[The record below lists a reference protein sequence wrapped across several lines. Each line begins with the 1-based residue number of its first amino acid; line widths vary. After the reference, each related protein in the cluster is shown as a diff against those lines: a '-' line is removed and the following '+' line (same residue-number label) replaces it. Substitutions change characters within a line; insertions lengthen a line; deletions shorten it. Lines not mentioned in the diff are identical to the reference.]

1 MTPGTARGSRHGFG
15 RWLRSWGVSLRL
27 ARREARRHK
36 GRSAMVAALIGAPV
50 VALAFIAVTYDTF
63 DLTREEKLTRL
74 MGAADALVNWGG
86 DSPVQQIGD
95 SGMAT
100 QVMPPSGPAK
110 PKTDATLLAL
120 LPPGSKVSQTDTSGL
135 QLRMRTPG
143 GVGGLQARYVDM
155 NDPMAKGIA
164 TTLGGR
170 PPANAGEAALSPEAA
185 DRLDAK
191 IGDTVRTFDDDKAYT
206 VTGLIE
212 FPDDLRET
220 MLLHPAALDR
230 RDVASGAWLIEVPG
244 DVTLDLFTKLNQAG
258 AWVTPRADI
267 PGLETSDPGQAEEF
281 ALGTVV
287 IGLIVFEIVLL
298 CGPAFA
304 VGARRRRREL
314 ALVAANGGV
323 AKQLRRIMLA
333 DGILLGVLGAIPG
346 LAVGVVLAV
355 AARPLLEEYNGA
367 RAGALRLFPLALA
380 GGLVLAVITGLLA
393 ALVPAITAARQDVV
407 TALAGRRG
415 ITRSRK
421 RWVLAGVVMMAAGAA
436 VAGGG
441 TFVSD
446 STFLLCGL
454 VLAQL
459 GFVVVTPALMGL
471 LGRLG
476 RALPLAPRIALRDSA
491 RNRAAAAPAI
501 SAVMAV
507 VTGSVMVGIFMNSES
522 LRNARYEVQMLPVG
536 YASVRLM
543 DLGPTGARPFDA
555 ATTARLSTRLRE
567 ILPVGETAVLDGVA
581 CLPPTGVAA
590 SSAPEERYCALE
602 AVLPD
607 REKCPYDT
615 PPADPELQAKAR
627 ADERCHEGR
636 MWGLGFGAIVDD
648 GTTLP
653 LITQASADDLE
664 RATAVLRSGGV
675 VVTDARY
682 VVDGRVS
689 VRPTIADGKGDS
701 HGTPIDLPAYV
712 LTTGVRGFD
721 IALGS
726 GALAKAGLGA
736 EPSYLIAATTRAPS
750 SEEEDKLNST
760 LLEFS
765 QIAYGTVQRPIGG
778 RLDLLLVI
786 LALAS
791 ALVTLAAAAIA
802 TGLAAADG
810 RADLATLGAVG
821 ASPRVRRLMSLSQS
835 GVIAGLGTLL
845 GLGVGV
851 GGALALIAGVNRS
864 QSVHI
869 WPIPMELPLVVPW
882 VQLVIAAAVPVVAM
896 LGAGLLTRS
905 RLPIER
911 R

>member
-1 MTPGTARGSRHGFG
+1 MMT
-15 RWLRSWGVSLRL
+15 WLRSWGVSLRL

-50 VALAFIAVTYDTF
+50 VALAFVAVSYDTF
-63 DLTREEKLTRL
+63 DLTREEKMTRR

-86 DSPVQQIGD
+86 DTPVQQIGN
-95 SGMAT
+95 SGLAT
-100 QVMPPSGPAK
+100 AVVPPDGPAK

-120 LPPGSKVSQTDTSGL
+120 LPPGSKVSRTDTSGL
-135 QLRMRTPG
+135 QLRVRTPG
-143 GVGGLQARYVDM
+143 GVGGFQARYVDLT
-155 NDPMAKGIA
+155 DPMTKGIA
-164 TTLGGR
+164 TILDGR
-170 PPANAGEAALSPEAA
+170 PPANPTEVALSPQAA
-185 DRLDAK
+185 ERLDAK
-191 IGDTVRTFDDDKAYT
+191 AGDTVRMFEGDRTYT
-206 VTGLIE
+206 VTGVIE
-212 FPDDLRET
+212 FPDDLREA
-220 MLLHPAALDR
+220 MLLHPSALDR
-230 RDVASGAWLIEVPG
+230 QEVASGAWLIEVPG
-244 DVTLDLFTKLNQAG
+244 DVTFELFTKLNQAG
-258 AWVTPRADI
+258 VWVEPRVDL
-267 PGLETSDPGQAEEF
+267 PGLETDSFTQAEEF

-287 IGLIVFEIVLL
+287 IGLIMFEVVLL

-333 DGILLGVLGAIPG
+333 DGVLVGVLGAIPG
-346 LAVGVVLAV
+346 LALGVVLAI

-367 RAGALRLFPLALA
+367 RGGALRVFPLALA
-380 GGLVLAVITGLLA
+380 GGLILAVVTGLLA

-421 RWVLAGVVMMAAGAA
+421 RWVLVGVVMMAAGAA
-436 VAGGG
+436 LAAAG
-441 TFVSD
+441 TFFSD
-446 STFLLCGL
+446 SNLLLGGL

-459 GFVVVTPALMGL
+459 GFVVVTPALVGL

-507 VTGSVMVGIFMNSES
+507 VTGSVMVGMYMNSES
-522 LRNARYEVQMLPVG
+522 ERNRQYEVQMLPVG
-536 YASVRLM
+536 FASVRLM
-543 DLGPTGARPFDA
+543 DLSPTGGARPFDA
-555 ATTARLSTRLRE
+555 ATTARLDSRIRQV
-567 ILPVGETAVLDGVA
+567 LPVRESAVLNGITCV
-581 CLPPTGVAA
+581 PAA
-590 SSAPEERYCALE
+590 DSAAEERYCSLE

-607 REKCPYDT
+607 REKCPYEA
-615 PPADPELQAKAR
+615 PPADPDLEAEAR
-627 ADERCHEGR
+627 ADTRCHESR
-636 MWGLGFGAIVDD
+636 MWGLGFGTVVDD
-648 GTTLP
+648 GTNLP
-653 LITQASADDLE
+653 LITQAAADDLAK
-664 RATAVLRSGGV
+664 ATAVLRSGGV
-675 VVTDARY
+675 VVTDPRY
-682 VVDGRVS
+682 VVDGQIKV
-689 VRPTIADGKGDS
+689 VPVVADSKGDNRAA
-701 HGTPIDLPAYV
+701 PVALAAYV
-712 LTTGVRGFD
+712 LSTGIHGFD
-721 IALGS
+721 VAVGPAALATLGLGS
-726 GALAKAGLGA
+726 
-736 EPSYLIAATTRAPS
+736 EPAYLIAATTREPS
-750 SEEEDKLNST
+750 TEEEDQLNSA

-765 QIAYGTVQRPIGG
+765 QIAYGTVQRPVGG

-791 ALVTLAAAAIA
+791 AMVTLAAAAIA

-851 GGALALIAGVNRS
+851 GGALALIAGINRS
-864 QSVHI
+864 QSVRM
-869 WPIPMELPLVVPW
+869 WPIPRELPMVVPW
-882 VQLVIAAAVPVVAM
+882 LQLAIAAAVPLVAM

-911 R
+911 RT